1 MAKRTCSIDDC
12 GRPVFARGWCNRH
25 YNRWRSHGD
34 PLTTLRRPPVD
45 RPRIDPAVRFWPKVE
60 KTETCWLWTG
70 ALFKTSGYG
79 QFSCQSTNML
89 AHIWSYENVNGP
101 VPDGLQLDHLC
112 RVRRCV
118 NPAHLEAVTAQ
129 VNNLRSEAPS
139 ARNAMKTH
147 CPQGHPYAGTNLYTY
162 RGQRVCRECGRL
174 AQRRYNE
181 RKRARK
187 GAA

>member
-1 MAKRTCSIDDC
+1 MADRTCSIEDC

-34 PLTTLRRPPVD
+34 PLTTLRRPPVE

-70 ALFKTSGYG
+70 ALFITSGYG
-79 QFSCQSTNML
+79 QFSHESRSVL
-89 AHIWSYENVNGP
+89 AHRWAYEDAYGP
-101 VPDGLQLDHLC
+101 IPDDLQIDHLC
-112 RVRRCV
+112 RVRHCV

-139 ARNAMKTH
+139 AYNARKTH
-147 CPQGHPYAGTNLYTY
+147 CPVGHPYSVYGRVTKS
-162 RGQRVCRECGRL
+162 GQRECGPCRAARAYL
-174 AQRRYNE
+174 
-181 RKRARK
+181 KRGK
-187 GAA
+187 